1 MTRENLRRLRLVR
14 NEMLCKYMEHSK
26 RANNCLTEAHKPGVA
41 SQRKEELKNLFHL
54 YFFIAG
60 EWKDLFHYLDT
71 IIHVIEEEIQDARY

>member
-41 SQRKEELKNLFHL
+41 SQRKEELKKFVS
-54 YFFIAG
+54 FIF
-60 EWKDLFHYLDT
+60 LHS
-71 IIHVIEEEIQDARY
+71 R

>member
-14 NEMLCKYMEHSK
+14 NEMFCKYMEHSK

-54 YFFIAG
+54 YSFIAG

-71 IIHVIEEEIQDARY
+71 IIHDIEEEIQDARY